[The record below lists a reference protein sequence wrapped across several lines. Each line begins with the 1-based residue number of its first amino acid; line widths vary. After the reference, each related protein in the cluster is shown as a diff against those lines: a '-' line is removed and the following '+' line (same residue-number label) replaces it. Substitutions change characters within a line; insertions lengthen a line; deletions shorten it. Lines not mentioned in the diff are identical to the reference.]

1 MSTRSYDSALRAE
14 QARLT
19 RSRILEAAHRLLLD
33 RGHRVMT
40 LAALADE
47 ASVSTQTIYNAVGN
61 KAAVIKAVYDVALA
75 GDDDPRPIGD
85 RPEFRAVT
93 GADDPT
99 TLLRAYARL
108 GRQIAARVGPLLAV
122 LLSSP
127 DDDVRAFAATID
139 GERLRGNAMAVGQ
152 LARRFGLP
160 DGVTRQRAVDIVW
173 ALTAPE
179 TFDRLVR
186 QRRWSL
192 DAYERWLGDS
202 MIAALVDRRP
212 DVD

>member
-19 RSRILEAAHRLLLD
+19 RSRILAAAHRLLLD
-33 RGHRVMT
+33 RGHQAMT
-40 LAALADE
+40 IAALADE

-75 GDDDPRPIGD
+75 GDDDPRPMSD
-85 RPEFRAVT
+85 RPEFRAIND
-93 GADDPT
+93 ADDPAK
-99 TLLRAYARL
+99 LLRAYAQV

-122 LLSSP
+122 LLTNP

-139 GERLRGNAMAVGQ
+139 GERLRGNATAVGQ
-152 LARRFGLP
+152 LAKRFGLP
-160 DGVTRQRAVDIVW
+160 GDLTRQRAVDIVW
-173 ALTAPE
+173 TLTAPE